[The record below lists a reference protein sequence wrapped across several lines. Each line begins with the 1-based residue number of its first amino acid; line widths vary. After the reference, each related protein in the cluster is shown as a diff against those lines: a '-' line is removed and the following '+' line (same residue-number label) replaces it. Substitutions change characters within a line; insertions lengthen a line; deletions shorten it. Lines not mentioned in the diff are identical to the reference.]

1 MWKRVFRMS
10 AASLKASVAA
20 LVCIGIFVVAS
31 IQDHAGSSK
40 GARGPV
46 MRVSEKIHR
55 FGEISTWE
63 MMEHTFA
70 VFNDGE
76 TVLRIERVSPD

>member
-10 AASLKASVAA
+10 AGSFKASVAA
-20 LVCIGIFVVAS
+20 FVCVGIFVVAS

-40 GARGPV
+40 GGRGPV

-55 FGEISTWE
+55 FGEVGPWE